1 MMFAWSHYSDLPDV
15 LREVCDCDCSICTG
29 WFQYVEWWD
38 PIEGAS

>member
-15 LREVCDCDCSICTG
+15 LREVCDCGICTG

-38 PIEGAS
+38 PTEGAS